1 MYFSF
6 LMPLTYF
13 FLSLPSPIKDEGKAI
28 NIINKIVWDV
38 FVVVEAG
45 AKEGGQRNCDE
56 KARKIREKLAVF

>member
-1 MYFSF
+1 
-6 LMPLTYF
+6 MPLTYF

-45 AKEGGQRNCDE
+45 AKGGDRE
-56 KARKIREKLAVF
+56 IVTKKREKYEKNSPCFDAGPR